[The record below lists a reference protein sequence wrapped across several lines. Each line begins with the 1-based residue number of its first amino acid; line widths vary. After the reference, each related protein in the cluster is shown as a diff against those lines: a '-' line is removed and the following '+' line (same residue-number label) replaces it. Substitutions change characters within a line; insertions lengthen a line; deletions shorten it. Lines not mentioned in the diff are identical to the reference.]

1 MTNETT
7 QQAITFLQWHRGGY
21 LVATAQFPAGYS
33 QRLITDYRLRVA
45 EKGGTTIEVYDPN
58 QT

>member
-7 QQAITFLQWHRGGY
+7 QQATTFLQWHRQGY
-21 LVATAQFPAGYS
+21 LVATAQFPAGYP
-33 QRLITDYRLRVA
+33 QHLITDYRHKVA